1 MDQNTSLARSALRTT
16 TVALLAVAIVGA
28 SGCGWLR
35 GRSAYDQS
43 PESRPL
49 EVPPDLDMP
58 RIDPAMNIPGTP
70 AAATARAPA
79 AAGSS
84 GPFTVADASDSAWRR
99 VGLALDRIEGVT
111 IIDRAQLLSAYNVRY
126 QGEELLIRV
135 SADGSNS
142 QVSAVG
148 ADGAAATSAAAGR
161 LLGLLRARLS

>member
-16 TVALLAVAIVGA
+16 TLAVLVVAIIGA

-49 EVPPDLDMP
+49 EVPPDLDAP

-70 AAATARAPA
+70 PATTARTAAT
-79 AAGSS
+79 GSS
-84 GPFTVADASDSAWRR
+84 GPFTVSDASDSTWRR
-99 VGLALDRIEGVT
+99 VGLALERIDGVT
-111 IIDRAQLLSAYNVRY
+111 IVDRAQLLSAYNVRY
-126 QGEELLIRV
+126 QGEDLLIRV

-148 ADGAAATSAAAGR
+148 ADGAPVTTAAAAR

>member
-1 MDQNTSLARSALRTT
+1 MEQNTSLARSALRTT
-16 TVALLAVAIVGA
+16 TLALLIVAIIGA

-49 EVPPDLDMP
+49 EVPPDLDAP

-70 AAATARAPA
+70 AATTARAA
-79 AAGSS
+79 AASS
-84 GPFTVADASDSAWRR
+84 APFTVADASDSTWRR
-99 VGLALDRIEGVT
+99 VGLALERIEGVT
-111 IIDRAQLLSAYNVRY
+111 IVDRAQLLSAYNVRY
-126 QGEELLIRV
+126 QGEDLLIRV

-142 QVSAVG
+142 QISAVG
-148 ADGAAATSAAAGR
+148 ADGTAATSAVAAR